1 MKQGFI
7 LDKKLKKGLSEG
19 TPCKKSIGGICF
31 TKKWRAETSQVS
43 QPGFKF
49 DSFKPQ
55 LKSGIFISIS
65 WPNRPFFVG
74 LWSGF
79 FLNEGILTYFLT
91 PRSPPNSPILF
102 SVFTSVVYEEDGVL
116 SSYRLLLQNCTASS
130 IFIFN
135 GFCPAISSNWN
146 CWYNESVICPNL
158 SWKRIELY
166 LVGDWWSWH
175 WLLGN
180 FFFPQLF
187 QLLESVKAAI
197 TCRVVTRGSYH
208 LPGKPLPHHCQSLN
222 TCLIITSL

>member
-1 MKQGFI
+1 
-7 LDKKLKKGLSEG
+7 
-19 TPCKKSIGGICF
+19 
-31 TKKWRAETSQVS
+31 
-43 QPGFKF
+43 
-49 DSFKPQ
+49 
-55 LKSGIFISIS
+55 
-65 WPNRPFFVG
+65 VG

-180 FFFPQLF
+180 FFFLNCFSFWNRSKPPSHVEQWPEGRIIF
-187 QLLESVKAAI
+187 QVSRCRITASLLILVWS
-197 TCRVVTRGSYH
+197 
-208 LPGKPLPHHCQSLN
+208 
-222 TCLIITSL
+222 